1 MPKNRKSNLSLPN
14 GLDEMLERRKSE
26 AEWVHWLV
34 WPTQRQGLSK
44 DQRSSET
51 LQRGKVK
58 GDEEDEDG
66 GSQSK

>member
-1 MPKNRKSNLSLPN
+1 MRQGGSI
-14 GLDEMLERRKSE
+14 GWQGR
-26 AEWVHWLV
+26 V

-44 DQRSSET
+44 DQRSSDT
-51 LQRGKVK
+51 LQRGKVE